1 MCKRALCHLTEVF
14 CILFGQSKLRSP
26 GISAGLALNLLLIFL
41 LIFHLHKNNTDFTSI
56 THMQLAFTCTHLDT
70 YFAGH
75 LACFFG
81 HLVSRSEVGRKTAFA
96 SLLFIALS
104 VDILFSLK
112 EMQNLH
118 IWRVFRQIQRIFKI
132 LLHH

>member
-14 CILFGQSKLRSP
+14 CILFGQSKLCSP

-56 THMQLAFTCTHLDT
+56 TQDLHAITHLDT

-112 EMQNLH
+112 ETLN
-118 IWRVFRQIQRIFKI
+118 
-132 LLHH
+132 